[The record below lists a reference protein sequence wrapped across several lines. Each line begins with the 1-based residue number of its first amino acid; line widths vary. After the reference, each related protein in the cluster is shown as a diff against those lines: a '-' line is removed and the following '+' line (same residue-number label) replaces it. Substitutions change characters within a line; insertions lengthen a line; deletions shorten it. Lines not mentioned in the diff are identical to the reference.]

1 MKNFKKFL
9 SEVTTQGATGSPAP
23 APNAIT
29 GGMMSPPMPGSN
41 QTPFPQHN
49 TLPPLPPLKGNLKD
63 IIPGYGRD
71 MYQYD
76 SQTKTWKI
84 GN

>member
-9 SEVTTQGATGSPAP
+9 SEVTTQGSTGPSVPT
-23 APNAIT
+23 PNAIT

-41 QTPFPQHN
+41 KTPFSKPS
-49 TLPPLPPLKGNLKD
+49 PLPPLNGKLED
-63 IIPGYGRD
+63 IIPGYGKD

-76 SQTKTWKI
+76 SKTKTWKM
-84 GN
+84 GG